1 MTAIEKLDDSSRE
14 PERPRKH
21 GKTNAEH
28 LAAKNNVPLVF
39 VSLMLGMLLVS
50 LGQTIFATALP
61 TVVGE
66 LGGVDQM
73 SWVITAFLLAQT
85 IGLPIYGKLGD
96 QIGRKPLFIFALSMY
111 LVGSVVGALGQSIW
125 VIIAAR
131 AIQGL
136 GGGGMMVLSQAII
149 ADIVPARQRGKYM
162 GLIGSVFGFSS
173 VLGPLL
179 GGFFTDGPG
188 WRWALWFNV
197 PLALVAIAI
206 AAFSM
211 HLPARGSG
219 KPKLDMWG
227 TVFMA
232 GFATTLILAITW
244 GGKDY
249 AWGSPTI
256 IGLIVAAVVCAVLFV
271 AAELKTEHPLIPM
284 SLFTNRNFVLCTLA
298 GLVIGVVML
307 GTLSYMPTY
316 IQMVHGMSPTKA
328 GLMMIPM
335 VAGLMPTSIIL
346 GFVVSRTGR
355 YKWYPVV
362 GMLVTAAGL
371 FLLGNLETH
380 DGLVHLG
387 IVLYIFGF
395 GLGCAMQLLVLMVQN
410 AFPVSMVGTATASNN
425 FFRQIGMSV
434 GSAVVGSVFTSRL
447 QDGMGD
453 RVPAAMEEMGP
464 DAANY
469 ADTFSGSG
477 SQNLTPEMVTGL
489 PGVLH
494 EAVITSYNDA
504 LVPIFAVLAPLAV
517 IAAVILFFT
526 RQEKLKETVE

>member
-1 MTAIEKLDDSSRE
+1 MAPIEKLDDN
-14 PERPRKH
+14 H
-21 GKTNAEH
+21 NAPPQTSEE
-28 LAAKNNVPLVF
+28 AVRAKNNVPLVLT
-39 VSLMLGMLLVS
+39 SLMLGMLLVS

-96 QIGRKPLFIFALSMY
+96 QVGRKPLFIFALSMY
-111 LVGSVVGALGQSIW
+111 LIGSVVGAVGQNIW
-125 VIIAAR
+125 TIIIAR

-197 PLALVAIAI
+197 PLAVIAIAI
-206 AAFSM
+206 AAIAM

-219 KPKLDMWG
+219 HAKLDIWG

-232 GFATTLILAITW
+232 GFATTLILALTW

-249 AWGSPTI
+249 EWGSGMI
-256 IGLIVAAVVCAVLFV
+256 IGLIIAALVCAALFV
-271 AAELKTEHPLIPM
+271 VAELKADAPLIPM
-284 SLFTNRNFVLCTLA
+284 ELFVNRNFVLCTLA
-298 GLVIGVVML
+298 GLAIGVVML

-316 IQMVHGMSPTKA
+316 IQMVHGMTPTKA

-335 VAGLMPTSIIL
+335 VLGMMPTSIIL

-355 YKWYPVV
+355 YKWYPVA
-362 GMLVTAAGL
+362 GMFITAVGL
-371 FLLGNLETH
+371 FLLGGLETH
-380 DGLVHLG
+380 DGLLHLG
-387 IVLYIFGF
+387 IVLYVFGF
-395 GLGCAMQLLVLMVQN
+395 GIGCAMQLLVLMVQN

-425 FFRQIGMSV
+425 FFRQIGMSS
-434 GSAVVGSVFTSRL
+434 GSAIVGSVFTSRL
-447 QDGMGD
+447 SDNMGD
-453 RVPAAMEEMGP
+453 RVPEALQKMGP
-464 DAANY
+464 DAAQY
-469 ADTFSGSG
+469 TDTFSGSG
-477 SQNLTPEMVTGL
+477 SSSITPDLVNTL
-489 PGVLH
+489 PGILH

-504 LVPIFAVLAPLAV
+504 LVPIFTALCPLAV
-517 IAAVILFFT
+517 VAGAILFFT
-526 RQEKLKETVE
+526 RQERLKETIE

>member
-1 MTAIEKLDDSSRE
+1 MAPLEKLDGPASVNTE
-14 PERPRKH
+14 PKS
-21 GKTNAEH
+21 
-28 LAAKNNVPLVF
+28 KNNVPLVF
-39 VSLMLGMLLVS
+39 TSLMLGMLLVS

-66 LGGVDQM
+66 LGGVDQQ

-111 LVGSVVGALGQSIW
+111 LVGSVIGALGQSIW
-125 VIIAAR
+125 MIIAAR
-131 AIQGL
+131 AVQGL

-197 PLALVAIAI
+197 PLALVAIII
-206 AAFSM
+206 AVVSM

-219 KPKLDMWG
+219 KARLDIWG

-232 GFATTLILAITW
+232 GFATSLILAITW
-244 GGKDY
+244 GGNDY
-249 AWGSPTI
+249 EWGSPTI
-256 IGLIVAAVVCAVLFV
+256 IGLLIACVACAVVFVLV
-271 AAELKTEHPLIPM
+271 ELKADQPLIPM
-284 SLFTNRNFVLCTLA
+284 ELFRNRNFVLCTLA
-298 GLVIGVVML
+298 GLLVGVMML

-328 GLMMIPM
+328 GLLMIPM
-335 VAGLMPTSIIL
+335 VLGMMPTSVVL
-346 GFVVSRTGR
+346 GIVVSRTGR
-355 YKWYPVV
+355 YKWYPVI
-362 GMLVTAAGL
+362 GMAISAVGL
-371 FLLGNLETH
+371 FLLGQLETH
-380 DGLVHLG
+380 DSLVHLG

-395 GLGCAMQLLVLMVQN
+395 GLGCVMQLLVLIVQN

-425 FFRQIGMSV
+425 FFRQIGMSI

-447 QDGMGD
+447 SQNMGD
-453 RVPAAMEEMGP
+453 RVPGALQEMGP
-464 DAANY
+464 DAAEY

-477 SQNLTPEMVTGL
+477 SASLTPDTVVHL
-489 PGVLH
+489 PEVLH

-504 LVPIFAVLAPLAV
+504 LVPIFTVLAPLAV
-517 IAAVILFFT
+517 IAAVILLFN
-526 RQEKLKETVE
+526 REEKLKETVE

>member
-1 MTAIEKLDDSSRE
+1 MAPLEKIDK
-14 PERPRKH
+14 PAPA
-21 GKTNAEH
+21 TPAP
-28 LAAKNNVPLVF
+28 KNNVPLVF

-73 SWVITAFLLAQT
+73 SWVITAFLLAQA

-111 LVGSVVGALGQSIW
+111 LVGSVIGALGQSIW

-197 PLALVAIAI
+197 PLALVAIII
-206 AAFSM
+206 AATSM
-211 HLPARGSG
+211 RLPARGSG
-219 KPKLDMWG
+219 HARLDVWG

-249 AWGSPTI
+249 AWDSPTI
-256 IGLIVAAVVCAVLFV
+256 IGLLIATVVCAVLFV
-271 AAELKTEHPLIPM
+271 LVELKADQPLIPM
-284 SLFTNRNFVLCTLA
+284 DLFRNRNFVLCTLA

-307 GTLSYMPTY
+307 GALSYMPTY
-316 IQMVHGMSPTKA
+316 IQMV
-328 GLMMIPM
+328 
-335 VAGLMPTSIIL
+335 
-346 GFVVSRTGR
+346 
-355 YKWYPVV
+355 
-362 GMLVTAAGL
+362 TA
-371 FLLGNLETH
+371 
-380 DGLVHLG
+380 
-387 IVLYIFGF
+387 
-395 GLGCAMQLLVLMVQN
+395 C
-410 AFPVSMVGTATASNN
+410 
-425 FFRQIGMSV
+425 R
-434 GSAVVGSVFTSRL
+434 R
-447 QDGMGD
+447 
-453 RVPAAMEEMGP
+453 RRPA
-464 DAANY
+464 
-469 ADTFSGSG
+469 
-477 SQNLTPEMVTGL
+477 
-489 PGVLH
+489 
-494 EAVITSYNDA
+494 
-504 LVPIFAVLAPLAV
+504 
-517 IAAVILFFT
+517 
-526 RQEKLKETVE
+526 

>member
-1 MTAIEKLDDSSRE
+1 MAPLEKIDK
-14 PERPRKH
+14 PAPA
-21 GKTNAEH
+21 TPAP
-28 LAAKNNVPLVF
+28 KNNVPLVF

-73 SWVITAFLLAQT
+73 SWVITAFLLAQA

-111 LVGSVVGALGQSIW
+111 LVGSVIGALGQSIW

-149 ADIVPARQRGKYM
+149 ADIIPARQRGKYM

-197 PLALVAIAI
+197 PLALVAIII
-206 AAFSM
+206 AATSM
-211 HLPARGSG
+211 RLPARGSG
-219 KPKLDMWG
+219 HARLDVWG

-249 AWGSPTI
+249 AWDSPTI
-256 IGLIVAAVVCAVLFV
+256 IGLLIATVVCAVLFV
-271 AAELKTEHPLIPM
+271 LVELKADQPLIPM
-284 SLFTNRNFVLCTLA
+284 DLFRNRNFVLCTLA

-307 GTLSYMPTY
+307 GALSYMPTY

-335 VAGLMPTSIIL
+335 VLGMMPTSIIL

-355 YKWYPVV
+355 YKWYPVI
-362 GMLVTAAGL
+362 GMAITAVGL
-371 FLLGNLETH
+371 FLLGGLESH
-380 DGLVHLG
+380 DSLLHLGLV
-387 IVLYIFGF
+387 LYVFGF
-395 GLGCAMQLLVLMVQN
+395 GLGCAMQILVLMVQN
-410 AFPVSMVGTATASNN
+410 AFPLSMVGTATASNN
-425 FFRQIGMSV
+425 FFRLIGMSV

-447 QDGMGD
+447 TSMMGE
-453 RVPAAMEEMGP
+453 RVPDAMTELGP
-464 DAANY
+464 DAAEY

-477 SQNLTPEMVTGL
+477 SHNLTPDMVSQL
-489 PGVLH
+489 PRELH

-504 LVPIFAVLAPLAV
+504 LVPIFAVLTPLAV
-517 IAAVILFFT
+517 IAAVILLFT
-526 RQEKLKETVE
+526 RQEKLKETLD